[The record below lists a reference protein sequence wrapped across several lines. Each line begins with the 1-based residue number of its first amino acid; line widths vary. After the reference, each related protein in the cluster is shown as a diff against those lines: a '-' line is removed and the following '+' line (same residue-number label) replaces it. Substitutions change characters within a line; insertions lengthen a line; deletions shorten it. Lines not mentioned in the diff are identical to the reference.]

1 MGVPLLSSFIT
12 SMILESVKREIKMSE
27 AVWSVVKFHVKE
39 GCEEEFLAALA
50 LRNETAKKLYEEIIT
65 IQIDPNNYLGMVK
78 NTNVDAAVGVQMD
91 GLDWLDS
98 VEHLLVHNDE
108 GSRTEW
114 SLSGFEINF

>member
-1 MGVPLLSSFIT
+1 M
-12 SMILESVKREIKMSE
+12 
-27 AVWSVVKFHVKE
+27 
-39 GCEEEFLAALA
+39 
-50 LRNETAKKLYEEIIT
+50 RNETAKKFYEEIIT

-108 GSRTEW
+108 RSRTEW